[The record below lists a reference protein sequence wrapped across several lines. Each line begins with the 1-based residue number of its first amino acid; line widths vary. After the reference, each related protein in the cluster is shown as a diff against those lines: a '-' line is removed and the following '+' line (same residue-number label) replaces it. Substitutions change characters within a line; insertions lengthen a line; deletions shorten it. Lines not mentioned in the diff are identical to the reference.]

1 MMNIDTSRIEPAAQI
16 APRISEETQSVCVE
30 AATVTHIQSNNETG
44 CTAPFRSEMTESGT
58 SISSVVNSIAC
69 NENIDSLEHEASS
82 KDVELDRDIF
92 SSNSTQGASSNEGNH
107 KIFGFSL
114 KVDTR
119 NLTSRGNLLNAKVND
134 EQQKDPACVTRH
146 FFPLHNGEPSQVLM
160 SMPTE
165 CTGGDPL
172 TESHWTPLTS
182 RQSESSETR
191 TKQAENNKPVK
202 KSRRGPRS
210 RSSQYRG
217 VTFYRRTGRWES
229 HIWDCGKQVYLG
241 GFDTAHAAARAYDR
255 AAIKFR
261 GVEADINFTLSDYQ
275 EDLDQTGKLSKEE
288 FVHILRRQST
298 GFSRGSSKYRGVT
311 LHKCGRWEARMGQFL
326 GKKYIYL
333 GLFDSEED
341 AARAY
346 DKAAIRCNGK
356 EAVTNFDPSTY
367 EKEILEEGR
376 ENQTSTGCE
385 QNLDLSLGIGNV
397 PTQLKRSSSYKP
409 RVEEDSQLNRIGAV
423 TYSNLSQDSK
433 SFSCLTSKGGENAV
447 PEFQSLPRGH
457 AVYWNSQM
465 LQVPDAMKYRESEAH
480 TREDNVYEQT
490 AISGNQFYPDH
501 LGNCKRLNMMESL
514 KEQSFGVPASTVS
527 VWPKKQQQSGWT
539 WQLHAS
545 GSTTP
550 LFTTTTTT
558 TRSSSS
564 GFSPQMHTAFVPPT
578 YRSHNMGLHWAA
590 QSTDPFMLQ
599 TPSLHMTNRLTNGT
613 DSGDHMVGLTLD
625 FPGKKMKRTSVQ
637 RD

>member
-1 MMNIDTSRIEPAAQI
+1 MRTTETSSIEPVREI
-16 APRISEETQSVCVE
+16 TPRSSEETESVCFE
-30 AATVTHIQSNNETG
+30 AATVTHIRRNNEKRRR
-44 CTAPFRSEMTESGT
+44 APFRSEMTESGT

-69 NENIDSLEHEASS
+69 NENINSLEHEASS
-82 KDVELDRDIF
+82 KAVELDGDVI
-92 SSNSTQGASSNEGNH
+92 SSNSRQVPPSNEGNH

-114 KVDTR
+114 KIEAP
-119 NLTSRGNLLNAKVND
+119 NLISRGNLLNATGND

-146 FFPLHNGEPSQVLM
+146 FFPLQNGEPSQVLM
-160 SMPTE
+160 PTE
-165 CTGGDPL
+165 CTGGNPII
-172 TESHWTPLTS
+172 ESHWTPLTS
-182 RQSESSETR
+182 RQPENTETR
-191 TKQAENNKPVK
+191 KKQPENIKPVK

-261 GVEADINFTLSDYQ
+261 GVEADINFTLTDYQ

-356 EAVTNFDPSTY
+356 EAVTNFDPSVY
-367 EKEILEEGR
+367 EKEVLEEGR
-376 ENQTSTGCE
+376 ESQTSTGCD
-385 QNLDLSLGIGNV
+385 QNLDLSLGIGHV
-397 PTQLKRSSSYKP
+397 PTQLKKSPSYKS
-409 RVEEDSQLNRIGAV
+409 RIEEDSQLNRIEAV
-423 TYSNLSQDSK
+423 THSNHSQNSK
-433 SFSCLTSKGGENAV
+433 VLSCLTSKGGEKAV
-447 PEFQSLPRGH
+447 QEFQLLPRGQ
-457 AVYWNSQM
+457 AVYWNSQVS
-465 LQVPDAMKYRESEAH
+465 QVPEAMKYKESEAH
-480 TREDNVYEQT
+480 AREDNAIEQT
-490 AISGNQFYPDH
+490 ATSGSQLYPDH
-501 LGNCKRLNMMESL
+501 FGNRKRLNMMENL

-527 VWPKKQQQSGWT
+527 LWPMKQQQSGWT
-539 WQLHAS
+539 WQMHA
-545 GSTTP
+545 GVP
-550 LFTTTTTT
+550 RVFTTN
-558 TRSSSS
+558 RSSSS
-564 GFSPQMHTAFVPPT
+564 GFSPQFSPQIHTAFAPSAHG
-578 YRSHNMGLHWAA
+578 SHNMGLQWAV
-590 QSTDPFMLQ
+590 QSTDPYMVQ
-599 TPSLHMTNRLTNGT
+599 TPSPHLATSLTNAT
-613 DSGDHMVGLTLD
+613 DSGDNLD
-625 FPGKKMKRTSVQ
+625 FPGKKIKRSNVH
-637 RD
+637 RDK